1 MKTLKYF
8 LEFFII
14 ILLFLIFKLLGRR
27 WASNLGCFIATYVGS
42 YFRSKMRIKTNLKK
56 AFAQINSVDEKKYT
70 KEMWCNFGRTF
81 AEYVYLK
88 KFRQNP
94 DKHIK
99 INGLEILGSIKSSGK
114 SAVFISG
121 HFANFELMA
130 MELDRKGLNI
140 AAIYRPLN
148 NFFLNPLMEYW
159 RKKYICN
166 YQIPKKLPGK
176 SGDGTRKFLKAV
188 QEKTNI
194 AVMVDQSVT
203 QGKRIDFFNEKA
215 FTTSIPSQLALKYN
229 YQIIPISI
237 RRVDKYQFVIDVF
250 SPLIIDKEKDNEISI
265 GEKINQEI
273 EKMILKNPGQWIWTH
288 NRWKI

>member
-56 AFAQINSVDEKKYT
+56 AFPQINSEDEKKYT

-99 INGLEILGSIKSSGK
+99 INGLEILDSIKSSGK

-229 YQIIPISI
+229 YQIVPISI
-237 RRVDKYQFVIDVF
+237 RRVDKYQFIMDVFPPLVIDE
-250 SPLIIDKEKDNEISI
+250 EKDNEISI
-265 GEKINQEI
+265 GKKINQEI

-288 NRWKI
+288 NRWKV

>member
-56 AFAQINSVDEKKYT
+56 AFPQINSEDEKKYT

-99 INGLEILGSIKSSGK
+99 INGLEILDSIKSSGK

-188 QEKTNI
+188 QKKTNI

-250 SPLIIDKEKDNEISI
+250 PPLIIDKEKDNEISI

>member
-56 AFAQINSVDEKKYT
+56 AFPQINSVDEKKYT

-99 INGLEILGSIKSSGK
+99 INGLEILDSIKSSGK

-229 YQIIPISI
+229 YQIVPISI
-237 RRVDKYQFVIDVF
+237 RRVDKYQFIMDVFPPLVIDE
-250 SPLIIDKEKDNEISI
+250 EKDNEISI

-273 EKMILKNPGQWIWTH
+273 ERMILKNPGQWIWTH
-288 NRWKI
+288 NRWKV

>member
-56 AFAQINSVDEKKYT
+56 AFPQINSEDEKKYT

-99 INGLEILGSIKSSGK
+99 INGLEILDSIKSSGK

>member
-8 LEFFII
+8 LEFFFI

-56 AFAQINSVDEKKYT
+56 AFPQINSEDEKKYT

-99 INGLEILGSIKSSGK
+99 INGLEILDSIKSSGK

-188 QEKTNI
+188 QKKTNI